1 MMTLLSPSNGTAPE
15 TMPNQLPDRRVEIAG
30 QGMVEAER
38 WLIVGAGGFGRDVF
52 SWTSG
57 QLRATQSK
65 FPVGFLDDAPNSLD
79 QFPTL
84 KERWM
89 GRISTYSPQSGDRLL
104 MAVGDP
110 ASKLAVGE
118 ALKARGAVFASF
130 VHPTVVIAQDVRIGV
145 GCIIC
150 PFAVVCCNVRLGNF
164 VSMNIGSVAG
174 HDSIIGDGCTLSPH
188 SDVAGKVTLK
198 RGVFLGCQTAILPK
212 MQIGEFARIGAGSV
226 VINHVSPGVSM
237 MGVPAKRI
245 SWLQHDSDVDQ
256 PDSMAG

>member
-1 MMTLLSPSNGTAPE
+1 MTLLTPGSGTAPE
-15 TMPNQLPDRRVEIAG
+15 TMLNQLPDCRVEIAG
-30 QGMVEAER
+30 ENMVVAD
-38 WLIVGAGGFGRDVF
+38 LLLMVGAGGFGREVF

-57 QLRATQSK
+57 LLRATQSN
-65 FPVGFLDDAPNSLD
+65 FPVGFLDDDPNSLD
-79 QFPTL
+79 EFPTL

-89 GRISTYSPQSGDRLL
+89 GRISTYLPQSGDRLL

-130 VHPTVVIAQDVRIGV
+130 VHPTAVIAQDVHLGF

-150 PFAVVCCNVRLGNF
+150 PLAVVCCNVRLGNF

-245 SWLQHDSDVDQ
+245 SWLQHDSDVEQ